1 MILVVRDHAVCS
13 GRTSVAVNKVL
24 SIVCICSIV
33 YYCCCSKVLL
43 SVGPLLSK
51 VHHSNDAV
59 FFAAVQVGVFRL
71 LVEKHGAQL
80 DTLTANKSGLL
91 HVACEAGALDVAK
104 LLLEEH
110 G

>member
-24 SIVCICSIV
+24 SIVCSIV
-33 YYCCCSKVLL
+33 YYCCSSKVL

-51 VHHSNDAV
+51 VRHSNDAV